1 MPASKSNDI
10 DYVLPDERHRP
21 RKGKKA
27 PKAQPLPEFDAMK
40 IPDQPGHAKLPA
52 SCKSAYD
59 IFSLFFPDDLLET
72 LAKNT
77 NQNAN
82 KHRVGPRQPVAHPWK
97 DTTAEELKAFL
108 AVWILVGLY
117 PIPRMNQYWNEKN
130 DMRPTFGMIRRR
142 ISRDRWQQ
150 IDRYFHISPPDEA
163 TTTKGR
169 TFTKLCPLDEQL
181 RNVSRKYWK
190 AGRNL
195 AVDEAIQQFEGR
207 SSETVNIPSKPTP
220 KGFKM
225 WVLAE
230 AGYMLDWMFHSK
242 GGRATDGPY
251 DLDTFWLEPKN
262 GGFAPTQAVVL
273 DLLLQEDRDGK
284 RYLEPGKH
292 VVWTDNL
299 FSTVQLFAALRT
311 LGIGAAGTV
320 RTQKTRR
327 EELLDRSNE
336 NRGKS
341 EV

>member
-142 ISRDRWQQ
+142 ISRDRWHK
-150 IDRYFHISPPDEA
+150 IDRYFHISPPPM
-163 TTTKGR
+163 R
-169 TFTKLCPLDEQL
+169 RPPP
-181 RNVSRKYWK
+181 K
-190 AGRNL
+190 AVLLQNS
-195 AVDEAIQQFEGR
+195 AHWM
-207 SSETVNIPSKPTP
+207 SNCETYPGNTGKQ
-220 KGFKM
+220 
-225 WVLAE
+225 AE
-230 AGYMLDWMFHSK
+230 I
-242 GGRATDGPY
+242 
-251 DLDTFWLEPKN
+251 
-262 GGFAPTQAVVL
+262 
-273 DLLLQEDRDGK
+273 LLLTKQ
-284 RYLEPGKH
+284 
-292 VVWTDNL
+292 
-299 FSTVQLFAALRT
+299 
-311 LGIGAAGTV
+311 
-320 RTQKTRR
+320 
-327 EELLDRSNE
+327 
-336 NRGKS
+336 
-341 EV
+341 